1 METPYGS
8 NTETKT
14 ADFDSKGYQYL
25 RFYIDGTTNNRGYG
39 HVSEF
44 QLYTMEQAPTSQ
56 YAIIGQPAE
65 NLDKVLTEQAD
76 INADEVT
83 QEEYDALKTAYD
95 AFKAEYVDP
104 TELRELIAKAD
115 AFAYG
120 IAIGNNPGEWA
131 SGTVAD
137 QLKQTVADAKAYDE
151 AKIYKQATSQ
161 DFIDKLNAQ
170 LEGVVEAANP
180 IKTDTWYRFRFG
192 SEETFTENGWDTEA
206 GAAVVGNDE
215 TVQDEALWDKYIVA
229 ARTETNEG
237 VRSVIPIY
245 TDEARL
251 GQGLYVDAID
261 EIADADLA
269 QFRFIAVGD
278 TAYVIQNR
286 GTGLFVKASGTTG
299 GVTLDLHP
307 TLFNVSPMG
316 FGFNLIAAKD
326 LQGAKQNYL
335 HVARNYNQL
344 VTWDASNVGSR
355 SSLLIEEMGSAAG
368 YTDPGFYM
376 EVQPGALY
384 AMCYPVDIT
393 VEEGNGALY
402 SVEKVEG
409 THVTF
414 AAIDK
419 VEAGR
424 PFVYKNGEV
433 EEYND
438 ENTPEIVKFHH
449 GLDIEPEA
457 QKSGNFAGT
466 YTKQTLGEG
475 YIVTGGAIRAI
486 LGQYHNNEPLNQL
499 FMTEAFITNGVN
511 AHGAYIIPEEGATGA
526 VTFDFGGTEDGIV
539 IATDDARRNGKVYSI
554 DGRVIGTADNLRG
567 VAKGLYIVNG
577 AKVLVK

>member
-1 METPYGS
+1 MTTSCCPACVNFFENDYP
-8 NTETKT
+8 
-14 ADFDSKGYQYL
+14 DLRQYPSTCKSPAQMFGTIAKSYWSESIEIPRENISVISVMPCL
-25 RFYIDGTTNNRGYG
+25 AKKYECARDEFIYDGVPDVDCSITT
-39 HVSEF
+39 
-44 QLYTMEQAPTSQ
+44 
-56 YAIIGQPAE
+56 
-65 NLDKVLTEQAD
+65 
-76 INADEVT
+76 
-83 QEEYDALKTAYD
+83 
-95 AFKAEYVDP
+95 
-104 TELRELIAKAD
+104 RELAEMIRSAGIDFASLEDGEFDQPLGD
-115 AFAYG
+115 A
-120 IAIGNNPGEWA
+120 
-131 SGTVAD
+131 T
-137 QLKQTVADAKAYDE
+137 
-151 AKIYKQATSQ
+151 
-161 DFIDKLNAQ
+161 
-170 LEGVVEAANP
+170 
-180 IKTDTWYRFRFG
+180 
-192 SEETFTENGWDTEA
+192 
-206 GAAVVGNDE
+206 GAAS
-215 TVQDEALWDKYIVA
+215 I
-229 ARTETNEG
+229 
-237 VRSVIPIY
+237 
-245 TDEARL
+245 
-251 GQGLYVDAID
+251 
-261 EIADADLA
+261 
-269 QFRFIAVGD
+269 F
-278 TAYVIQNR
+278 
-286 GTGLFVKASGTTG
+286 GTTG

-344 VTWDASNVGSR
+344 VTWNASNVGSR

-526 VTFDFGGTEDGIV
+526 VTFDFDGTEDGIV
-539 IATDDARRNGKVYSI
+539 IATDDAHRNGKVYSI